1 MLLVTSSNYLP
12 RLDGC
17 YIIGMGP
24 WAIEESRLCTRFTVV
39 GGTDH
44 FCNQPHRSVWSV
56 PQSHCTCGLVLIGPL
71 WLALMAI
78 VRSAQEAWLSIGLG

>member
-12 RLDGC
+12 ESDGC

-24 WAIEESRLCTRFTVV
+24 WAIEESRMCTRFTVV

-44 FCNQPHRSVWSV
+44 FATSHIDRFGHYPNLTFSPH
-56 PQSHCTCGLVLIGPL
+56 L
-71 WLALMAI
+71 
-78 VRSAQEAWLSIGLG
+78 